1 MATSTLTSK
10 GQTTIPWEIRR
21 HLNLRPGDRMEFII
35 QEDGHVLLLPAT
47 LDVSELE
54 GVLPTPKKPVSLTE
68 MERVIRRRGANRR
81 RD

>member
-10 GQTTIPWEIRR
+10 GQTTIPLEIRK
-21 HLNLRPGDRMEFII
+21 HLNLRPDDRMEFII
-35 QEDGHVLLLPAT
+35 QKNGHVLLLPAT
-47 LDVSELE
+47 LEVSELE
-54 GVLPTPKKPVSLTE
+54 GVLPAPKKPVPLTE